1 MIVELHSPLLP
12 ENKNSLHP
20 EAILMPP
27 NAARPVEQKENRI
40 LLEVI
45 IVALVRLTGHTN
57 RARARCS
64 RRNALHVVKTPKY
77 LLNPLR
83 VDQYTVQ
90 IVTAKRTPLKD
101 KRPKVQC

>member
-20 EAILMPP
+20 EAILMPQ

-40 LLEVI
+40 HPEVVVM
-45 IVALVRLTGHTN
+45 VAVVRLTGPTS

-64 RRNALHVVKTPKY
+64 QRNALCVAKTPKY
-77 LLNPLR
+77 LLNPLL

-90 IVTAKRTPLKD
+90 IVTAKRTQLKD
-101 KRPKVQC
+101 KWPRL